1 MTGEELP
8 PPHDWGRSSRAATVP
23 ERLCALELAAQMSNR
38 FRVDAPFKPAG
49 DQPQAI
55 AQLVEGVQSGL
66 TQQVLLGVTGS
77 GKTNVMAW
85 AVEELQRPVLV
96 PSPNKM
102 LAAQLCAEFR
112 RLLPSNAVEYFV
124 SYYDYYQPEAYIART
139 DTYIEKDSS
148 RNDDIDR
155 MRHSTTQSLLTRRD
169 VLVVASVSCIYGIG
183 SVEDYMGES
192 LRVEKGQSIRRE
204 VFLRKLTEMLYERND
219 YDLARL
225 RFRVRGDV
233 VDLVPANEEKV
244 YRVEFFGDEVE
255 RIQELDAI
263 TGEILGAKD
272 EFTVF
277 PASHYVTPADKLRL
291 AMTDIE
297 AELEERCKW
306 FEDHGRLLEAQ
317 RLRQR
322 TNFDLEM
329 LRETGTCAG
338 IENYS
343 RHLTRRQP
351 GEAPYTLM
359 DFLPQ
364 DTLIFVDESHVAVP
378 QIGGMLGGDR
388 SRKAALVE
396 YGFRLPS
403 AFDNRPLSFEE
414 WEERAGNIIYV
425 SATPGPYE
433 TRRTQPTAE
442 MVVRPTGLV
451 DPTVEVRRTEG
462 QIDDLL
468 AEVKKRTEIGHRSL
482 VTTLTKRF
490 AEDLADYLREY
501 GVKVRYLHSE
511 LDAMQRIDVLTALRT
526 GEVDVVVGINLLREG
541 LDLPEVAFI
550 GILDADKEG
559 YLRAYRSFIQIIGR
573 AARNVDGHVVMYAD
587 KITDSMRQA
596 LDETE
601 RRRDKQIA
609 YNLEHGITPESVKKA
624 IYSLEIN
631 EKDLQADAVELMV
644 GAGVPREDLLAI
656 ARDLEKEMRRLSK
669 ELQFEDAARVRDR
682 IIALRKRL
690 AGEESGGKEDD
701 ADGALAIAAAP
712 KQKTTVRNWRK
723 TRRGP

>member
-1 MTGEELP
+1 
-8 PPHDWGRSSRAATVP
+8 
-23 ERLCALELAAQMSNR
+23 
-38 FRVDAPFKPAG
+38 
-49 DQPQAI
+49 
-55 AQLVEGVQSGL
+55 VQSGL
-66 TQQVLLGVTGS
+66 TQQVLAGVTGS

-85 AVEELQRPVLV
+85 AVEQLQRPVLV
-96 PSPNKM
+96 LSPNKT

-112 RLLPSNAVEYFV
+112 RLLPDNAVEYFV
-124 SYYDYYQPEAYIART
+124 SYYDYYQPEAYIARS

-148 RNDDIDR
+148 RNDEIDR
-155 MRHSTTQSLLTRRD
+155 MRHSTTQSLMTRRD
-169 VLVVASVSCIYGIG
+169 VLVVASISCIYGIG

-192 LRVEKGQSIRRE
+192 LTVSKGMTIRRE

-219 YDLARL
+219 YELARL

-233 VDLVPANEEKV
+233 VDLVPSNEEKV
-244 YRVEFFGDEVE
+244 YRVEFFGDEIE
-255 RIQELDAI
+255 RIQELDAT
-263 TGEILGAKD
+263 TGEILGPRS

-291 AMTDIE
+291 AMVDIE
-297 AELEERCKW
+297 AELDERSKW
-306 FEDHGRLLEAQ
+306 FEDHGKLLEAQ

-351 GEAPYTLM
+351 GDAPYTLL
-359 DFLPQ
+359 DFLPD

-403 AFDNRPLSFEE
+403 AFDNRPLSFDE
-414 WEERAGNIIYV
+414 WEERASQVVYV

-433 TRRTQPTAE
+433 MRRAQQTVE

-451 DPTVEVRRTEG
+451 DPTVEVRPTAG

-468 AEVKKRTEIGHRSL
+468 AEVKRRTELGQRSL

-490 AEDLADYLREY
+490 AEDLADYLREF
-501 GVKVRYLHSE
+501 GVKVKYLHSE
-511 LDAMQRIDVLTALRT
+511 LDAMERISVLTDLRT
-526 GEVDVVVGINLLREG
+526 GAVDVVVGINLLREG

-559 YLRAYRSFIQIIGR
+559 YLRAFRSFIQIIGR
-573 AARNVDGHVVMYAD
+573 AARNVEGHVVMYAD

-601 RRRDKQIA
+601 RRRNRQIA
-609 YNLEHGITPESVKKA
+609 YNAEHGITPASVKKA
-624 IYSLEIN
+624 IYALEIQ
-631 EKDLQADAVELMV
+631 EKDLQADAVELMA

-656 ARDLEKEMRRLSK
+656 VRDLEKEMRRLSK

-690 AGEESGGKEDD
+690 SGEDTGKKEDD
-701 ADGALAIAAAP
+701 GDVALAIAAAP
-712 KQKTTVRNWRK
+712 RQKTMVRNWDS
-723 TRRGP
+723 RRGRRK

>member
-1 MTGEELP
+1 MP
-8 PPHDWGRSSRAATVP
+8 SS
-23 ERLCALELAAQMSNR
+23 

-49 DQPQAI
+49 DQPHAI
-55 AQLVEGVQSGL
+55 EQLVDGVQSGL
-66 TQQVLLGVTGS
+66 TQQVLAGVTGS

-96 PSPNKM
+96 LSPNKT

-155 MRHSTTQSLLTRRD
+155 MRHSTTQNLLTRRD
-169 VLVVASVSCIYGIG
+169 VLVVASVSCIYGVG
-183 SVEDYMGES
+183 SVEDYLGES
-192 LRVEKGQSIRRE
+192 LHIEKGQSIRRE

-219 YDLARL
+219 YDLSRL

-255 RIQELDAI
+255 WIQELDAI

-329 LRETGTCAG
+329 LRETGTCAR

-414 WEERAGNIIYV
+414 WEERANNVIYV
-425 SATPGPYE
+425 TATPGQYE
-433 TRRTQPTAE
+433 TRRAQRTAE
-442 MVVRPTGLV
+442 MIVRPTGLV
-451 DPTVEVRRTEG
+451 DPTVEVRPTEG

-468 AEVKKRTEIGHRSL
+468 AEVKRRTGLGQRSL

-511 LDAMQRIDVLTALRT
+511 LDAMQRIEVLTALRT
-526 GEVDVVVGINLLREG
+526 GE
-541 LDLPEVAFI
+541 
-550 GILDADKEG
+550 
-559 YLRAYRSFIQIIGR
+559 
-573 AARNVDGHVVMYAD
+573 
-587 KITDSMRQA
+587 
-596 LDETE
+596 
-601 RRRDKQIA
+601 
-609 YNLEHGITPESVKKA
+609 
-624 IYSLEIN
+624 
-631 EKDLQADAVELMV
+631 
-644 GAGVPREDLLAI
+644 GVPREDLLAI
-656 ARDLEKEMRRLSK
+656 VRDLEKEMRRLSK

-682 IIALRKRL
+682 IIKLRRRL
-690 AGEESGGKEDD
+690 SGEDESKEDD
-701 ADGALAIAAAP
+701 GEVALAIAAAP
-712 KQKTTVRNWRK
+712 KQKTTIRNWRK

>member
-1 MTGEELP
+1 MAP
-8 PPHDWGRSSRAATVP
+8 
-23 ERLCALELAAQMSNR
+23 R

-49 DQPQAI
+49 DQPEAI
-55 AQLVEGVQSGL
+55 AKLVEGVQAGL
-66 TQQVLLGVTGS
+66 TQQVLAGVTGS

-85 AVEELQRPVLV
+85 AVEQLQRPVLV
-96 PSPNKM
+96 LSPNKT

-112 RLLPSNAVEYFV
+112 RLLPDNAVEYFV
-124 SYYDYYQPEAYIART
+124 SYYDYYQPEAYIARS

-148 RNDDIDR
+148 RNDEIDR
-155 MRHSTTQSLLTRRD
+155 MRHSTTQSLMTRRD
-169 VLVVASVSCIYGIG
+169 VLVVASISCIYGIG

-192 LRVEKGQSIRRE
+192 LTVAKGQTIRRE

-219 YDLARL
+219 YELARL

-233 VDLVPANEEKV
+233 VDLVPSNEEKV
-244 YRVEFFGDEVE
+244 YRVEFFGDEIE
-255 RIQELDAI
+255 RIQELDAT
-263 TGEILGAKD
+263 TGEILGPRS

-291 AMTDIE
+291 AMVDIE

-306 FEDHGRLLEAQ
+306 FEEHGKLLEAQ

-351 GEAPYTLM
+351 GDAPYTLL
-359 DFLPQ
+359 DFLPD

-403 AFDNRPLSFEE
+403 AFDNRPLSFDE
-414 WEERAGNIIYV
+414 WEERAGKVIYV

-433 TRRTQPTAE
+433 MRRAQQTVE

-451 DPTVEVRRTEG
+451 DPTVEVRPTAG

-468 AEVKKRTEIGHRSL
+468 AEVKRRTALGQRSL

-511 LDAMQRIDVLTALRT
+511 LDAMERISVLTDLRT
-526 GEVDVVVGINLLREG
+526 GAVDVVVGINLLREG

-559 YLRAYRSFIQIIGR
+559 YLRAFRSFIQIIGR
-573 AARNVDGHVVMYAD
+573 AARNVEGHVVMYAD
-587 KITDSMRQA
+587 KITESMRQA
-596 LDETE
+596 LDETD
-601 RRRDKQIA
+601 RRRNRQIA
-609 YNLEHGITPESVKKA
+609 YNLEHGITPASVKKA
-624 IYSLEIN
+624 IYALDIQD
-631 EKDLQADAVELMV
+631 KDLQADAVELMAA
-644 GAGVPREDLLAI
+644 AGVPRVDLLAI
-656 ARDLEKEMRRLSK
+656 VRDLEKEMRRLSK

-690 AGEESGGKEDD
+690 SGEDTSKKEDD
-701 ADGALAIAAAP
+701 GGVALAIAAAP
-712 KQKTTVRNWRK
+712 RQKTMVRNWDS
-723 TRRGP
+723 RRGRRK

>member
-1 MTGEELP
+1 MPT
-8 PPHDWGRSSRAATVP
+8 
-23 ERLCALELAAQMSNR
+23 R
-38 FRVDAPFKPAG
+38 FRVDAPFRPAG

-55 AQLVEGVQSGL
+55 AELVEGVQSGI
-66 TQQVLLGVTGS
+66 TQQVLAGVTGS
-77 GKTNVMAW
+77 GKTNVMSW
-85 AVEELQRPVLV
+85 VVEELQRPVLV
-96 PSPNKM
+96 LSPNKT

-112 RLLPSNAVEYFV
+112 RLLPDNAVEYFV

-155 MRHSTTQSLLTRRD
+155 MRHSTTQNLLTRRD

-192 LRVEKGQSIRRE
+192 LHIEKGESIRRE

-263 TGEILGAKD
+263 TGEILGVKD

-291 AMTDIE
+291 AMADIE
-297 AELEERCKW
+297 AELEERCRW
-306 FEDHGRLLEAQ
+306 FDEHGRLLEAQ

-343 RHLTRRQP
+343 LHLTRRKP

-359 DFLPQ
+359 DFLPD
-364 DTLIFVDESHVAVP
+364 DTVIFVDESHVAVP

-414 WEERAGNIIYV
+414 WEERARNVIYV

-433 TRRTQPTAE
+433 MRRTQRTAE
-442 MVVRPTGLV
+442 MLVRPTGLV
-451 DPTVEVRRTEG
+451 DPTVEVRPTEG

-468 AEVKKRTEIGHRSL
+468 AEVKKRTELGQRSL

-511 LDAMQRIDVLTALRT
+511 LDAMQRIEVLTALRT

-573 AARNVDGHVVMYAD
+573 AARNIEGHVVMYAD
-587 KITDSMRQA
+587 SITESMRQA

-601 RRRDKQIA
+601 RRRNKQIA
-609 YNLEHGITPESVKKA
+609 YNAEHGITPESVKKA
-624 IYSLEIN
+624 IYALEIN
-631 EKDLQADAVELMV
+631 ENDLQADAIEIMA

-656 ARDLEKEMRRLSK
+656 VRDLEKEMRRLSK

-682 IIALRKRL
+682 IILLRRRL
-690 AGEESGGKEDD
+690 SGEDVTKEDD
-701 ADGALAIAAAP
+701 GEVALAIAAAP
-712 KQKTTVRNWRK
+712 KQKTTIRNWRK
-723 TRRGP
+723 SRRGP

>member
-1 MTGEELP
+1 MNGE
-8 PPHDWGRSSRAATVP
+8 DTYRTSV
-23 ERLCALELAAQMSNR
+23 RLRIRPRMPTR

-55 AQLVEGVQSGL
+55 AELVEGVQSGV
-66 TQQVLLGVTGS
+66 TQQVLAGVTGS
-77 GKTNVMAW
+77 GKTNVMSW
-85 AVEELQRPVLV
+85 VVEELQRPVLV
-96 PSPNKM
+96 LSPNKT

-112 RLLPSNAVEYFV
+112 RLLPDNAVEYFV

-148 RNDDIDR
+148 RNDEIDR
-155 MRHSTTQSLLTRRD
+155 MRHSTTSSLVGRRD
-169 VLVVASVSCIYGIG
+169 VLVVASISCIYGIG

-192 LRVEKGQSIRRE
+192 LKVEKGQSIRRE

-263 TGEILGAKD
+263 TGEILGVKD

-291 AMTDIE
+291 AMADIE
-297 AELEERCKW
+297 AELEERCRW
-306 FEDHGRLLEAQ
+306 FDEHGRLLEAQ

-343 RHLTRRQP
+343 LHLTRRKP

-359 DFLPQ
+359 DFLPD
-364 DTLIFVDESHVAVP
+364 DTVIFVDESHVAVP

-388 SRKAALVE
+388 ARKAALVE

-414 WEERAGNIIYV
+414 WEERIEQVVYV

-433 TRRTQPTAE
+433 MRRGERVVE

-451 DPTVEVRRTEG
+451 DPEVEIRPTDG
-462 QIDDLL
+462 QIDDLV
-468 AEVKKRTEIGHRSL
+468 AEVKRRAEAGQRSL

-490 AEDLADYLREY
+490 AEDLTDYLKEY
-501 GVKVRYLHSE
+501 GIRVRYIHSD
-511 LDAMQRIDVLTALRT
+511 LDAMERIEVLRDLRLGAFDVL
-526 GEVDVVVGINLLREG
+526 VGINLLREG
-541 LDLPEVAFI
+541 LDLHEVAFI

-573 AARNVDGHVVMYAD
+573 AARNVDGRVIMYAD
-587 KITDSMRQA
+587 KVTDSMREA
-596 LDETE
+596 IDETE
-601 RRRDKQIA
+601 RRRARQVE
-609 YNLEHGITPESVKKA
+609 YNRERGITPETVRKA
-624 IYSLEIN
+624 VYALEVQ
-631 EKDLQADAVELMV
+631 EKDVQADAVELMA
-644 GAGVPREDLLAI
+644 GAGLPREDLIAI
-656 ARDLEKEMRRLSK
+656 VRDLEKEMRRLSK
-669 ELQFEDAARVRDR
+669 ELAFEEAAKVRDR

-690 AGEESGGKEDD
+690 AGEDSGGEDD
-701 ADGALAIAAAP
+701 ADVALAIAAAP
-712 KQKTTVRNWRK
+712 K
-723 TRRGP
+723 RRPSGPSRYRGRGRRS

>member
-1 MTGEELP
+1 MPST
-8 PPHDWGRSSRAATVP
+8 
-23 ERLCALELAAQMSNR
+23 

-49 DQPQAI
+49 DQPEAI
-55 AQLVEGVQSGL
+55 EQLVEGVRAGL
-66 TQQVLLGVTGS
+66 SQQVLLGVTGS

-85 AVEELQRPVLV
+85 AVEQLQRPVLV
-96 PSPNKM
+96 LSPNKT

-112 RLLPSNAVEYFV
+112 RLLPDNAVEYFV
-124 SYYDYYQPEAYIART
+124 SYYDYYQPEAYIARS

-148 RNDDIDR
+148 RNDEIDR
-155 MRHSTTQSLLTRRD
+155 MRHSTTQNLMTRRD
-169 VLVVASVSCIYGIG
+169 VLVVASISCIYGIG

-192 LRVEKGQSIRRE
+192 LHVEKGQSIRRE

-244 YRVEFFGDEVE
+244 LRVEFFGDEVE
-255 RIQELDAI
+255 RIQELDAV
-263 TGEILGAKD
+263 TGEILGPRD

-291 AMTDIE
+291 AMVDIE
-297 AELEERCKW
+297 VELDERCKW
-306 FEDHGRLLEAQ
+306 FEEHGRLLESQ

-343 RHLTRRQP
+343 RHLTRRNA
-351 GEAPYTLM
+351 GDAPYTLM
-359 DFLPQ
+359 DFLPD

-403 AFDNRPLSFEE
+403 AFDNRPLSFDE
-414 WEERAGNIIYV
+414 WEERARQVVYV

-433 TRRTQPTAE
+433 MRRTQRTVE

-451 DPTVEVRRTEG
+451 DPTVEVRPTAG

-468 AEVKKRTEIGHRSL
+468 AEVKRRAALGHRSL

-501 GVKVRYLHSE
+501 GVKVKYLHSE
-511 LDAMQRIDVLTALRT
+511 LDAMERIDVLRALRT

-559 YLRAYRSFIQIIGR
+559 YLRAFRSFIQIIGR
-573 AARNVDGHVVMYAD
+573 AARNVEGHVVMYAD

-601 RRRDKQIA
+601 RRRNRQIA
-609 YNLEHGITPESVKKA
+609 YNAERGITPETVKKA
-624 IYSLEIN
+624 IYAMEIN
-631 EKDLQADAVELMV
+631 ANDVQADAVEIMA
-644 GAGVPREDLLAI
+644 GAGVPRADLLAI
-656 ARDLEKEMRRLSK
+656 VRDLEKEMRRLSK

-682 IIALRKRL
+682 IILLRKRL
-690 AGEESGGKEDD
+690 SGEITGKEDD
-701 ADGALAIAAAP
+701 GEVALAIAAAP
-712 KQKTTVRNWRK
+712 KQKTMIRGSWRGARK
-723 TRRGP
+723 RQ

>member
-1 MTGEELP
+1 MPT
-8 PPHDWGRSSRAATVP
+8 S
-23 ERLCALELAAQMSNR
+23 

-55 AQLVEGVQSGL
+55 AQLVEGIQSGL
-66 TQQVLLGVTGS
+66 TQQVLAGVTGS

-85 AVEELQRPVLV
+85 VVEKLQRPVLV
-96 PSPNKM
+96 LSPNKT

-112 RLLPSNAVEYFV
+112 RLLPKNAVEYFV

-148 RNDDIDR
+148 RNEDIDR
-155 MRHSTTQSLLTRRD
+155 MRHSATQSLLTRRD

-183 SVEDYMGES
+183 AVEDYLGES
-192 LRVEKGQSIRRE
+192 LHIEKGESIRRE

-233 VDLVPANEEKV
+233 VDVVPANEEKV

-263 TGEILGAKD
+263 TGEILGTKD
-272 EFTVF
+272 EFTIF

-291 AMTDIE
+291 AMADIE
-297 AELEERCKW
+297 AELEERTRW

-343 RHLTRRQP
+343 LHLTRRKP
-351 GEAPYTLM
+351 GDAPYTLM
-359 DFLPQ
+359 DFLPD
-364 DTLIFVDESHVAVP
+364 DTVIFVDESHVAVP

-414 WEERAGNIIYV
+414 WEERANNVIYV

-433 TRRTQPTAE
+433 MRRSQRTAE

-451 DPTVEVRRTEG
+451 DPTVEVRPTEG

-468 AEVKKRTEIGHRSL
+468 AEVKKRADAGQRSL

-511 LDAMQRIDVLTALRT
+511 LDAMQRIEVLTALRT
-526 GEVDVVVGINLLREG
+526 GEIDVVVGINLLREG

-573 AARNVDGHVVMYAD
+573 AARNVEGHVVMYAD
-587 KITDSMRQA
+587 SITDSMRQA
-596 LDETE
+596 LDETD
-601 RRRDKQIA
+601 RRRTRQTA
-609 YNLEHGITPESVKKA
+609 YNAEHGITPETVKKA
-624 IYSLEIN
+624 IYALEISEN
-631 EKDLQADAVELMV
+631 DLQADAIEIMA

-656 ARDLEKEMRRLSK
+656 VRDLEKEMRRLSK

-682 IIALRKRL
+682 IIALRRRL
-690 AGEESGGKEDD
+690 SGEDVAKEDD
-701 ADGALAIAAAP
+701 GEVAMAIAAAP
-712 KQKTTVRNWRK
+712 KIKTQVRNWRRS
-723 TRRGP
+723 RRGP

>member
-1 MTGEELP
+1 
-8 PPHDWGRSSRAATVP
+8 VP
-23 ERLCALELAAQMSNR
+23 NR

-49 DQPQAI
+49 DQPRAI
-55 AQLVEGVQSGL
+55 AELVEGVQAGL
-66 TQQVLLGVTGS
+66 GQQVLLGVTGS

-96 PSPNKM
+96 LSPNKT

-112 RLLPSNAVEYFV
+112 RLLPGNAVEYFV

-155 MRHSTTQSLLTRRD
+155 MRHSTTQNLLTRRD

-192 LRVEKGQSIRRE
+192 LHIEKGQSIRRE

-219 YDLARL
+219 YDLSRL

-277 PASHYVTPADKLRL
+277 PASHYVTPADKLRI

-297 AELEERCKW
+297 AELDERCRW

-329 LRETGTCAG
+329 MRETGTCAG

-359 DFLPQ
+359 DFLPD

-414 WEERAGNIIYV
+414 WEERAGNVIYV

-433 TRRTQPTAE
+433 MRRSQRTAE

-451 DPTVEVRRTEG
+451 DPTVEVRPTEG

-468 AEVKKRTEIGHRSL
+468 AEVRKRTELGQRSL

-511 LDAMQRIDVLTALRT
+511 LDAMQRIEVLTALRT

-573 AARNVDGHVVMYAD
+573 AARNVEGHVVMYAD
-587 KITDSMRQA
+587 SITESMRQA

-601 RRRDKQIA
+601 RRRNRQIA
-609 YNLEHGITPESVKKA
+609 YNAEHGITPESVKKA
-624 IYSLEIN
+624 IYALEIN
-631 EKDLQADAVELMV
+631 EKDIQADAIEMLA

-656 ARDLEKEMRRLSK
+656 VRDLEKEMRRLSK

-682 IIALRKRL
+682 IILLRRRL
-690 AGEESGGKEDD
+690 SGEDVTKEDD
-701 ADGALAIAAAP
+701 GEVALAIAAAP

>member
-1 MTGEELP
+1 MVP
-8 PPHDWGRSSRAATVP
+8 PPS
-23 ERLCALELAAQMSNR
+23 R

-49 DQPQAI
+49 DQPEAI

-66 TQQVLLGVTGS
+66 TQQVLAGVTGS

-85 AVEELQRPVLV
+85 AVEQLQRPVLV
-96 PSPNKM
+96 LSPNKT

-112 RLLPSNAVEYFV
+112 RLLPDNAVEYFV
-124 SYYDYYQPEAYIART
+124 SYYDYYQPEAYIARS
-139 DTYIEKDSS
+139 DTYIAKDSS
-148 RNDDIDR
+148 RIAEFGR
-155 MRHSTTQSLLTRRD
+155 MRHSTTPNLMPRRA
-169 VLVVASVSCIYGIG
+169 VLVVASISCIYGIG

-192 LRVEKGQSIRRE
+192 LNVAKGMTMRRE

-255 RIQELDAI
+255 RIQELDAV
-263 TGEILGAKD
+263 TGEILGPRN

-291 AMTDIE
+291 AMVDIE
-297 AELEERCKW
+297 AELDERSKW
-306 FEDHGRLLEAQ
+306 FEDHGKLLEAQ

-351 GEAPYTLM
+351 GDAPYTLL
-359 DFLPQ
+359 DFLPE

-403 AFDNRPLSFEE
+403 AFDNRPLSFDE
-414 WEERAGNIIYV
+414 WEERASQVVYV

-433 TRRTQPTAE
+433 MRRTQRTVE

-451 DPTVEVRRTEG
+451 DPTVEVRPTAG

-468 AEVKKRTEIGHRSL
+468 AEIKKRTELGHRSL

-501 GVKVRYLHSE
+501 GVKVKYLHSE
-511 LDAMQRIDVLTALRT
+511 LDAMERISVLTDLRT
-526 GEVDVVVGINLLREG
+526 GAVDVVVGINLLREG

-559 YLRAYRSFIQIIGR
+559 YLRAFRSFIQIIGR
-573 AARNVDGHVVMYAD
+573 AARNVEGHVVMYAD

-601 RRRDKQIA
+601 RRRNRQIA
-609 YNLEHGITPESVKKA
+609 YNAEHGITPESVKKA
-624 IYSLEIN
+624 IYALDIN
-631 EKDLQADAVELMV
+631 NKDLQADAIELMA

-656 ARDLEKEMRRLSK
+656 VRDLEKEMRRLAK
-669 ELQFEDAARVRDR
+669 ELQFEDAGRVRDR

-690 AGEESGGKEDD
+690 SGEVTGGEDD
-701 ADGALAIAAAP
+701 ADVAMAIAAAP
-712 KQKTTVRNWRK
+712 RQKTMVRHWDS
-723 TRRGP
+723 RRGRRK

>member
-1 MTGEELP
+1 
-8 PPHDWGRSSRAATVP
+8 
-23 ERLCALELAAQMSNR
+23 MSNR

-96 PSPNKM
+96 LSPNKT

-155 MRHSTTQSLLTRRD
+155 MRHSTTQNLLTRRD
-169 VLVVASVSCIYGIG
+169 VLVVASVSCIYGVG
-183 SVEDYMGES
+183 SVEDYLGES
-192 LRVEKGQSIRRE
+192 LHIEKGQSIRRE

-219 YDLARL
+219 YDLSRL

-329 LRETGTCAG
+329 LREPGTCAG

-433 TRRTQPTAE
+433 MRRSQRTAE

-468 AEVKKRTEIGHRSL
+468 AEVKKRTEMGHRSL

-511 LDAMQRIDVLTALRT
+511 LDAMQRIEVLTALRT

-559 YLRAYRSFIQIIGR
+559 YLRAFRSFIQIIGR
-573 AARNVDGHVVMYAD
+573 AARNVEGHVVMYAD
-587 KITDSMRQA
+587 SITDSMRQA

-601 RRRDKQIA
+601 RRRNKQIA
-609 YNLEHGITPESVKKA
+609 YNAEHGITPETVKKA
-624 IYSLEIN
+624 IYALEIN
-631 EKDLQADAVELMV
+631 ENDIQADAIEIMA

-656 ARDLEKEMRRLSK
+656 VRDLEKEMRRLSK

-682 IIALRKRL
+682 IIALRRRL
-690 AGEESGGKEDD
+690 SGEDLAKEDD
-701 ADGALAIAAAP
+701 SDVALAIAAAP
-712 KQKTTVRNWRK
+712 KAKTMAGPHRFQ
-723 TRRGP
+723 RRGPRKV

>member
-1 MTGEELP
+1 MP
-8 PPHDWGRSSRAATVP
+8 S
-23 ERLCALELAAQMSNR
+23 R

-55 AQLVEGVQSGL
+55 EQLVEGTVAGL
-66 TQQVLLGVTGS
+66 AQQVLLGVTGS

-85 AVEELQRPVLV
+85 AVEQLQRPILVL
-96 PSPNKM
+96 SPNKT

-112 RLLPSNAVEYFV
+112 RLLPDNAVEYFV

-148 RNDDIDR
+148 RNDEIDR
-155 MRHSTTQSLLTRRD
+155 MRHSTTQSLMTRRD
-169 VLVVASVSCIYGIG
+169 VLVVASISCIYGIG

-192 LRVEKGQSIRRE
+192 LAVKKGQSIRRE

-244 YRVEFFGDEVE
+244 FRVEFFGDEIE
-255 RIQELDAI
+255 RIQELDAV
-263 TGEILGAKD
+263 TGEILGPRD
-272 EFTVF
+272 EFTIF

-291 AMTDIE
+291 AIVDIE
-297 AELEERCKW
+297 TELEERCKW

-343 RHLTRRQP
+343 RHLTRRQA

-359 DFLPQ
+359 DFLPD

-414 WEERAGNIIYV
+414 WEERAKNVVYV

-433 TRRTQPTAE
+433 LRRSQRTVE
-442 MVVRPTGLV
+442 MLVRPTGLV
-451 DPTVEVRRTEG
+451 DPTVEVRPTAG

-468 AEVKKRTEIGHRSL
+468 AEVKRRAELGHRSL

-511 LDAMQRIDVLTALRT
+511 LDAMERIEVLRDLRT
-526 GEVDVVVGINLLREG
+526 GTVDVVVGINLLREG

-573 AARNVDGHVVMYAD
+573 AARNVEGHVVMYAD
-587 KITDSMRQA
+587 QITDSMRQA
-596 LDETE
+596 IDETE
-601 RRRDKQIA
+601 RRRTRQIA
-609 YNLEHGITPESVKKA
+609 YNAERGITPETVKKA
-624 IYSLEIN
+624 IYALEIN
-631 EKDLQADAVELMV
+631 QKDLQADAVELMA
-644 GAGVPREDLLAI
+644 GAGLPREDLLAI
-656 ARDLEKEMRRLSK
+656 VRDLEKEMRRLSK

-690 AGEESGGKEDD
+690 SGEEIAKEED
-701 ADGALAIAAAP
+701 ADVALAIAAAP
-712 KQKTTVRNWRK
+712 KQRTTVRNWRR

>member
-1 MTGEELP
+1 MP
-8 PPHDWGRSSRAATVP
+8 S
-23 ERLCALELAAQMSNR
+23 R

-49 DQPQAI
+49 DQPEAI

-66 TQQVLLGVTGS
+66 TQQVLAGVTGS

-85 AVEELQRPVLV
+85 AVEQLQRPVLV
-96 PSPNKM
+96 LSPNKT

-112 RLLPSNAVEYFV
+112 RLLPDNAVEYFV
-124 SYYDYYQPEAYIART
+124 SYYDYYQPEAYIARS

-148 RNDDIDR
+148 RNEEIDR
-155 MRHSTTQSLLTRRD
+155 MRHSTTQNLMTRRD
-169 VLVVASVSCIYGIG
+169 VLVVASISCIYGIG

-192 LRVEKGQSIRRE
+192 LNIAKGMTIRRE

-219 YDLARL
+219 YELARL

-233 VDLVPANEEKV
+233 VDLVPSNEEKV
-244 YRVEFFGDEVE
+244 YRVEFFGDEIE
-255 RIQELDAI
+255 RIQELDAV
-263 TGEILGAKD
+263 TGEILGPRN

-291 AMTDIE
+291 AMVDIE
-297 AELEERCKW
+297 AELDERSKW
-306 FEDHGRLLEAQ
+306 FEDHGKLLEAQ

-351 GEAPYTLM
+351 GDAPYTLL
-359 DFLPQ
+359 DFLPE

-403 AFDNRPLSFEE
+403 AFDNRPLSFDE
-414 WEERAGNIIYV
+414 WEERASQVVYV

-433 TRRTQPTAE
+433 MRRTQRTVE

-451 DPTVEVRRTEG
+451 DPTVEVRPTAG

-468 AEVKKRTEIGHRSL
+468 AEIKKRTELGHRSL

-501 GVKVRYLHSE
+501 GVKVKYLHSE
-511 LDAMQRIDVLTALRT
+511 LDAMERISVLTDLRT
-526 GEVDVVVGINLLREG
+526 GAVDVVVGINLLREG

-559 YLRAYRSFIQIIGR
+559 YLRAFRSFIQIIGR
-573 AARNVDGHVVMYAD
+573 AARNVEGHVVMYAD

-601 RRRDKQIA
+601 RRRNRQIA
-609 YNLEHGITPESVKKA
+609 YNAEHGITPESVKKA
-624 IYSLEIN
+624 IYALDISD
-631 EKDLQADAVELMV
+631 KDLQVDAIELMA

-656 ARDLEKEMRRLSK
+656 VRDLEKEMRRLAK
-669 ELQFEDAARVRDR
+669 ELQFEDAGRVRDR

-690 AGEESGGKEDD
+690 SGEVTGGEDD
-701 ADGALAIAAAP
+701 ADVALAIAAAP
-712 KQKTTVRNWRK
+712 RQKTMVRHWDS
-723 TRRGP
+723 RRGRRK

>member
-1 MTGEELP
+1 
-8 PPHDWGRSSRAATVP
+8 
-23 ERLCALELAAQMSNR
+23 
-38 FRVDAPFKPAG
+38 
-49 DQPQAI
+49 
-55 AQLVEGVQSGL
+55 
-66 TQQVLLGVTGS
+66 
-77 GKTNVMAW
+77 MAW
-85 AVEELQRPVLV
+85 AVEQLQRPVLV
-96 PSPNKM
+96 LSPNKT

-112 RLLPSNAVEYFV
+112 RLLPDNAVEYFV

-169 VLVVASVSCIYGIG
+169 VLVVASISCIYGVG

-192 LRVEKGQSIRRE
+192 LHVEQGDSIRRE

-225 RFRVRGDV
+225 KFRVRGDV

-244 YRVEFFGDEVE
+244 YRVEFFGDEIE
-255 RIQELDAI
+255 RIQELDAV
-263 TGEILGAKD
+263 TGEILGTRQ

-277 PASHYVTPADKLRL
+277 PASHYVTPQDKLRL
-291 AMTDIE
+291 AIVDIE

-306 FEDHGRLLEAQ
+306 FDDHGRLLEAQ

-322 TNFDLEM
+322 TNFDMEM

-359 DFLPQ
+359 DFLPD

-396 YGFRLPS
+396 YGFRVPS

-414 WEERAGNIIYV
+414 WEERAGNVIYV

-433 TRRTQPTAE
+433 MRRSQRTAE
-442 MVVRPTGLV
+442 VVVRPTGLV
-451 DPTVEVRRTEG
+451 DPTVEVRPSGG

-468 AEVKKRTEIGHRSL
+468 AEVRRRQALGQRSL

-511 LDAMQRIDVLTALRT
+511 LDAMQRIEVLTALRS

-573 AARNVDGHVVMYAD
+573 AARNVEGHVVMYAD
-587 KITDSMRQA
+587 SITDSMRQA
-596 LDETE
+596 LDETD
-601 RRRDKQIA
+601 RRRNRQTA
-609 YNLEHGITPESVKKA
+609 YNAEHGITPETVKKA
-624 IYSLEIN
+624 IYALEIN
-631 EKDLQADAVELMV
+631 ENDIQADAIEIMA

-656 ARDLEKEMRRLSK
+656 VRDLEKEMRRLSK

-682 IIALRKRL
+682 IIKLRRRL
-690 AGEESGGKEDD
+690 SGEDVSTEKEND
-701 ADGALAIAAAP
+701 ADVAMAIAAAP
-712 KQKTTVRNWRK
+712 KQKMVRNWRRS
-723 TRRGP
+723 RRGP

>member
-1 MTGEELP
+1 MANP
-8 PPHDWGRSSRAATVP
+8 FH
-23 ERLCALELAAQMSNR
+23 
-38 FRVDAPFKPAG
+38 VDAPFKPAG

-55 AQLVEGVQSGL
+55 AELVEGVGSGL
-66 TQQVLLGVTGS
+66 TQQVLAGVTGS

-85 AVEELQRPVLV
+85 AVEQLQRPVLV
-96 PSPNKM
+96 LSPNKT

-112 RLLPSNAVEYFV
+112 RLLPNNAVEYFV

-192 LRVEKGQSIRRE
+192 LRVEKGMSVRRE

-219 YDLARL
+219 YDLGRL

-244 YRVEFFGDEVE
+244 FRVEFFGDEVE
-255 RIQELDAI
+255 RIQELDAV
-263 TGEILGAKD
+263 TGEILGARNA
-272 EFTVF
+272 FTIF

-291 AMTDIE
+291 AMADIE
-297 AELEERCKW
+297 VELEERCKW

-359 DFLPQ
+359 DFLPA

-414 WEERAGNIIYV
+414 WEERAQNVIYV

-433 TRRTQPTAE
+433 MRRSQRTVE
-442 MVVRPTGLV
+442 MIVRPTGLV
-451 DPTVEVRRTEG
+451 DPTVEVRPTEG

-468 AEVKKRTEIGHRSL
+468 AEVRKRAEMGQRSL

-511 LDAMQRIDVLTALRT
+511 LDAMQRIEVLTALRT

-573 AARNVDGHVVMYAD
+573 AARNVEGHVVMYAD
-587 KITDSMRQA
+587 SVTDSMRQA

-601 RRRDKQIA
+601 RRRTRQMA
-609 YNLEHGITPESVKKA
+609 YNAEHGITPETVKKA
-624 IYSLEIN
+624 IYALEIN
-631 EKDLQADAVELMV
+631 ENDIQADAIEIMA

-656 ARDLEKEMRRLSK
+656 VRDLEKEMRRLSK

-682 IIALRKRL
+682 IILLRRRL
-690 AGEESGGKEDD
+690 SGELDVKEDD
-701 ADGALAIAAAP
+701 ADVAMAIAAAP
-712 KQKTTVRNWRK
+712 KQKTQVRNWRR

>member
-1 MTGEELP
+1 MPTL
-8 PPHDWGRSSRAATVP
+8 
-23 ERLCALELAAQMSNR
+23 

-55 AQLVEGVQSGL
+55 AELTEGIRSGL
-66 TQQVLLGVTGS
+66 SQQVLAGVTGS

-85 AVEELQRPVLV
+85 VVEQLQRPVLV
-96 PSPNKM
+96 LSPNKT

-112 RLLPSNAVEYFV
+112 RLLPDNAVEYFV

-155 MRHSTTQSLLTRRD
+155 MRHSTTQNLLTRRD

-192 LRVEKGQSIRRE
+192 LKVEKGQSIRRE

-255 RIQELDAI
+255 RIQELDSV
-263 TGEILGAKD
+263 TGEILGVKN

-277 PASHYVTPADKLRL
+277 PASHYVTPADKLRI

-359 DFLPQ
+359 DFLPD
-364 DTLIFVDESHVAVP
+364 DTIIFVDESHVAVP

-414 WEERAGNIIYV
+414 WEERARSVVYV

-433 TRRTQPTAE
+433 MRRTQRTAE

-451 DPTVEVRRTEG
+451 DPTVEVRPTEG

-468 AEVKKRTEIGHRSL
+468 AEVKKRTALGQRSL

-511 LDAMQRIDVLTALRT
+511 LDAMERIEVLTALRT

-573 AARNVDGHVVMYAD
+573 AARNVEGHVVMYAD
-587 KITDSMRQA
+587 SITDSMRQA

-601 RRRDKQIA
+601 RRRNRQTA
-609 YNLEHGITPESVKKA
+609 YNAEHGITPETVKKA
-624 IYSLEIN
+624 IYALEIN
-631 EKDLQADAVELMV
+631 ENDIQADAIEILA

-656 ARDLEKEMRRLSK
+656 VRDLEKEMRRLSK

-682 IIALRKRL
+682 IIALRRRL
-690 AGEESGGKEDD
+690 SGEDVAKEDD
-701 ADGALAIAAAP
+701 ADVALAIAAAP